1 MVGYVA
7 AGCQSDTRE
16 GTRESLRFYKFPR
29 DKKAETALAYKK
41 KTQKYPVDTVCQNES
56 YLLLELKPQLEK
68 EAISAGLY

>member
-16 GTRESLRFYKFPR
+16 VTRESLRFYKFPR

-41 KTQKYPVDTVCQNES
+41 KT
-56 YLLLELKPQLEK
+56 
-68 EAISAGLY
+68 